1 MNSFQKP
8 NPYSVSLD
16 STPCSSTAQIIKI
29 CLNVCG
35 LKKRKKVR
43 RGKTALRSKVSDCES
58 LLFPLAELFML
69 KLFYL

>member
-16 STPCSSTAQIIKI
+16 STPCSSTAQVIKI

-58 LLFPLAELFML
+58 LLDLISLS
-69 KLFYL
+69 

>member
-1 MNSFQKP
+1 MDSFQKP

-43 RGKTALRSKVSDCES
+43 GETAPRSKVSDCES
-58 LLFPLAELFML
+58 LLDLISLS
-69 KLFYL
+69 